1 MLYIYIFI
9 QPARGKK
16 NSFIY
21 TIKEYIL
28 YNMIIYY
35 KYILWTQSH
44 YTRVYQATEVY
55 ATKKRYENYIHKT
68 LPTKII
74 ATFLAL
80 IITLNNFV
88 FNSKFYP
95 QVKVCAVGTS
105 CPPAY
110 VIIFMAEFEQK
121 YVYPLIKEI
130 NSFLTLYRWYFFWH
144 GPNLKTTQIFYGL
157 TESKTSLYKV
167 PL

>member
-1 MLYIYIFI
+1 MDIRSLYKSIPNNQGI
-9 QPARGKK
+9 P
-16 NSFIY
+16 
-21 TIKEYIL
+21 
-28 YNMIIYY
+28 
-35 KYILWTQSH
+35 
-44 YTRVYQATEVY
+44 

-88 FNSKFYP
+88 FNSI
-95 QVKVCAVGTS
+95 KVCAVGTS

-121 YVYPLIKEI
+121 YVYQLIKDKSILSLRYIDDIFLAWTKSEN
-130 NSFLTLYRWYFFWH
+130 NSNILWIY
-144 GPNLKTTQIFYGL
+144 
-157 TESKTSLYKV
+157 
-167 PL
+167 